1 MSGGRLAGKV
11 ALISGTAGGQGR
23 AAARLFAAEGATVW
37 GCDLEAE
44 RDAETVALVR
54 AAGGDMSSLHP
65 VDLTEGEPGD
75 ATCGTGRWIAEGVAR
90 HGRIDILY
98 NNASTARMRR
108 IDDPEIWPAWRYTIR
123 GELDLVF
130 ATIVAAWP
138 HLVAQDG
145 GAAIVNTASTA
156 ALRGLP
162 LPINGG
168 GSSAGHSA
176 AKAGVV
182 AITRQAAAEG
192 APHGIRVNA
201 LLPGL
206 IEAPVTANIF
216 DKPGARERIAARVPL
231 RRVGQP
237 EDVAKAALFFACD
250 DSAWITGQT
259 LVVDGGT
266 TSIVEER

>member
-1 MSGGRLAGKV
+1 MTGGRLAGKV
-11 ALISGTAGGQGR
+11 AFISGTGGGQGR
-23 AAARLFAAEGATVW
+23 AAALLFAAEGARVW
-37 GCDLEAE
+37 GCD
-44 RDAETVALVR
+44 RDADRSGETVELVR
-54 AAGGDMSSLHP
+54 AGGGDMDALHG
-65 VDLTEGEPGD
+65 VDLTDDGGAPAWIDEGI
-75 ATCGTGRWIAEGVAR
+75 TR

-108 IDDPEIWPAWRYTIR
+108 IDDPEIWPTWRYTIR

-138 HLVAQDG
+138 HLVAAS
-145 GAAIVNTASTA
+145 GATIVNTASTA

-168 GSSAGHSA
+168 GSSAAHSA
-176 AKAGVV
+176 AKAGVIAV
-182 AITRQAAAEG
+182 TRQAAAEG
-192 APHGIRVNA
+192 APHGIRCNA

-206 IEAPVTANIF
+206 IEAPVTASIF
-216 DKPGARERIAARVPL
+216 ATPGARERIAARVPL

-237 EDVAKAALFFACD
+237 QDVAKAALFFASD

-266 TSIVEER
+266 TSIVEEN